1 MTLHD
6 AAIYRFGQWWK
17 RAMRG
22 GYGFAQGAALHGAP
36 PERHA
41 IQETRRGWFWGLGIP
56 LATVCLVSLIG
67 WWGMIALSAYP
78 IQVVRL
84 RTQGGRASARENWL
98 RAAGLVLSKFPEM
111 FGQVKFQLDRLR
123 QAQSRLIE
131 YK

>member
-1 MTLHD
+1 
-6 AAIYRFGQWWK
+6 
-17 RAMRG
+17 MRG
-22 GYGFAQGAALHGAP
+22 GYGFAQGAALHGDP

-41 IQETRRGWFWGLGIP
+41 VRETRRVWFWGLGIP
-56 LATVCLVSLIG
+56 LATVCLVPLMG
-67 WWGMIALSAYP
+67 WWAMIALSAYP

-84 RTQGGRASARENWL
+84 RAHGDRASARENWL
-98 RAAGLVLSKFPEM
+98 RAAGLVVSKFPEM